1 MRSAATKPTG
11 KKRLEAGR
19 NGRISVRVEK
29 TRAGLGGDRWHED
42 DEDDGED
49 DKNKFHYSEAT
60 STMIY
65 LYASY
70 QDR

>member
-1 MRSAATKPTG
+1 M
-11 KKRLEAGR
+11 EAGR

-49 DKNKFHYSEAT
+49 DKNKFHPSEAI
-60 STMIY
+60 STKIY
-65 LYASY
+65 FYASCL
-70 QDR
+70 DK

>member
-1 MRSAATKPTG
+1 M
-11 KKRLEAGR
+11 EAGR

-29 TRAGLGGDRWHED
+29 TRAGLGGNRCDED
-42 DEDDGED
+42 DEDDCEDDGED

>member
-1 MRSAATKPTG
+1 M
-11 KKRLEAGR
+11 EAGR

-29 TRAGLGGDRWHED
+29 TRAGLGGDGWDED
-42 DEDDGED
+42 DEDDGEDDGD

-65 LYASY
+65 FNASY
-70 QDR
+70 LDK

>member
-1 MRSAATKPTG
+1 M
-11 KKRLEAGR
+11 EAGR

-29 TRAGLGGDRWHED
+29 TRAGLGGDGWDVD
-42 DEDDGED
+42 DEDDGEDDDGDDGEDDNED